1 MNCTSKAINSL
12 LTLEEKCQFTS
23 ENCPYNYINFYS
35 LYYCLIKSSI
45 IPSIL
50 LSIITLILLFFILSS
65 TSDLFL
71 STAMVKLIETY
82 KINENVAAVT
92 LISFGNSAPDII
104 SSLVA
109 SENDNISFSLGSMIG
124 SGMFITSMVLG
135 LVVFKAKNILVNPY
149 LFNKDLGLY
158 LIALGIIIIIG
169 FKKNIIFFDSLAFI
183 CIYILNVFLA
193 YFHGKK
199 MQEKNKNKN
208 EENNENNDE
217 DKDKMINRDNDVKDI
232 NSKENIEKSNYK
244 QIELEN
250 KNNNNNN
257 IYKFYQEYL
266 YSTLN
271 QDNINKQIFGEIKE
285 DINKEQEAII
295 EIKKAYSQLI
305 NENLILAKIFFKK
318 KFLFDK
324 EKKWSEIPNYL
335 KIIYILFEFPLILV
349 RELTIP
355 ICENKKWNKIKFCLL
370 PIGDFFFLSL
380 IFNCK

>member
-1 MNCTSKAINSL
+1 
-12 LTLEEKCQFTS
+12 
-23 ENCPYNYINFYS
+23 
-35 LYYCLIKSSI
+35 
-45 IPSIL
+45 
-50 LSIITLILLFFILSS
+50 
-65 TSDLFL
+65 
-71 STAMVKLIETY
+71 MVKLIETY

-169 FKKNIIFFDSLAFI
+169 FKKNINFFDSLAFI
-183 CIYILNVFLA
+183 SIYILNVFLA

-250 KNNNNNN
+250 KNNNNN

-285 DINKEQEAII
+285 DINKEQEAIV
-295 EIKKAYSQLI
+295 EIKKAYSELI

-335 KIIYILFEFPLILV
+335 KIIYILFEFPLILL